1 MIYFGEF
8 QSMRTVKKIPAKR
21 SDFVYRDL
29 LQQINQG
36 KLMLGERLPT
46 EDDLI
51 KSYDI
56 GRSALRNSLAR
67 LQKAGYLSRRQGS
80 GTYITNAS
88 ETDHITLTEAI
99 CIRTTYTEWEGF
111 WGKPL
116 RNSLIQTASANGFE
130 IYFETYNPNQKLPLS
145 VMSESKLAAVI
156 AMGGGD
162 YDPEDMLAHIPDDR
176 IKLVLDRAAIR
187 TSLPSVS
194 VNFEVGMTR
203 VASLLLSLGHKR
215 IAYNKLETFQ
225 YDTTQTNVHTLKKVM
240 SQAGLPNGAMFY
252 PGPETRPYD
261 WPQALKE
268 ILTRPD
274 RPTALIS
281 ENPDNMLYMLN
292 VIHSVG
298 LDVPKDLSI
307 IMLDDTEDLPM
318 LTPAISCSRQPLG
331 KMGRMTIELIMALK
345 NIKNNKGSAPENTN
359 ILLEPELIIR
369 DSVQTAPKD

>member
-1 MIYFGEF
+1 MNNIKNET
-8 QSMRTVKKIPAKR
+8 SLKK
-21 SDFVYRDL
+21 DCVYRDL
-29 LQQINQG
+29 LLQIRQG
-36 KLMLGERLPT
+36 KLMPGERLPT
-46 EDDLI
+46 EDDLMEQ
-51 KSYDI
+51 YNI
-56 GRSALRNSLAR
+56 GRSSVRNSLAR
-67 LQKAGYLSRRQGS
+67 LQEAGFLVRRQGS

-88 ETDHITLTEAI
+88 ETNHHAPTEAI

-176 IKLVLDRAAIR
+176 IKLILDRPAIR

-274 RPTALIS
+274 RPTALVS

-307 IMLDDTEDLPM
+307 VMLDDTEDLPM
-318 LTPAISCSRQPLG
+318 LTPAISCSRQPLEE
-331 KMGRMTIELIMALK
+331 MGRMTIELIMALK
-345 NIKNNKGSAPENTN
+345 NAKNNEGPAPENTN

-369 DSVQTAPKD
+369 DSIQTAPKD